1 MVDEIEDDGAPG
13 WEAIDAALKAVY
25 PTQAP
30 QHYGPV
36 LRSLLGGEEPLDGIS
51 AYWNDAPLPHWHFVS
66 YGFSELYEK
75 ESDDPATSGYGFEL
89 SLRVAAASGSEPPAW
104 AMNFLQNLARYV
116 FANGKVF
123 QQGHYLNAGGPIAA
137 DTDTLLRH
145 IAFLRDPQL
154 PPRETPNGSLEFLQ
168 VIGLTDDEMD
178 AVKCWSTTGVLEALL
193 PKMPLWITDIARG
206 SLLDDPAL
214 AAAVAEGA
222 AREGSQTAY
231 LFLEKL
237 GWSVRGEGVDQQL
250 TMTLG
255 ARQVESL
262 LALLPA
268 RLLFGQP
275 LTLVSNDS
283 QITLSPAAVNALV
296 VDDEALDC
304 QLAPATVQALV
315 ATLMPRRGTYAI
327 PGWPALQVVVEPS
340 ELRDAEGNV
349 VRTIG

>member
-13 WEAIDAALKAVY
+13 WDAIDAALKAVY

-36 LRSLLGGEEPLDGIS
+36 LRSLLGGEDPLDGIS
-51 AYWNDAPLPHWHFVS
+51 VYWNDAPLPHWHFVT

-89 SLRVAAASGSEPPAW
+89 SFRVAAAAGSEPPAW

-145 IAFLRDPQL
+145 VAFMRDPQL
-154 PPRETPNGSLEFLQ
+154 PARETPNGSLEFLQ
-168 VIGLTDDEMD
+168 VIGLTDDEME
-178 AVKCWSTTGVLEALL
+178 AVKRWSTTGVLETLL
-193 PKMPLWITDIARG
+193 PRMPLWITDIARG
-206 SLLDDPAL
+206 SLLGDPAL

-237 GWSVRGEGVDQQL
+237 AWSVQGEGAGQQL
-250 TMTLG
+250 TLTLG

-275 LTLVSNDS
+275 LTLVGNDR

-296 VDDEALDC
+296 VDADALDC

-315 ATLMPRRGTYAI
+315 ATVMPRRGTYAI

-340 ELRDAEGNV
+340 ELRDAEGTV